1 MGTIIYFT
9 NYLQQLSE
17 RTKEKGVIMGL
28 SKERM
33 LEIEKI
39 ADKILVKTK
48 FKDKPFI
55 DIVSIVKKD
64 GFTVQQTE
72 LEMNTTGCLLV
83 NDYKKERLIVV
94 NSYFKESNDEKEVI
108 LKKSRFITAHE
119 YGHYIL
125 HKHER
130 KSIFAHRDTYHKT
143 EIKELEADYFARC
156 ILMPIYKFFISYD
169 FLMSEYKDSEYVV
182 TFLSDYFRVTRK
194 KILAR
199 IEDIKELGI
208 YYGE

>member
-1 MGTIIYFT
+1 MGTIIYCT

-125 HKHER
+125 NKHER
-130 KSIFAHRDTYHKT
+130 KSIFAHRDK
-143 EIKELEADYFARC
+143 
-156 ILMPIYKFFISYD
+156 
-169 FLMSEYKDSEYVV
+169 
-182 TFLSDYFRVTRK
+182 
-194 KILAR
+194 
-199 IEDIKELGI
+199 
-208 YYGE
+208 